1 MSNLTQVILPHLA
14 ALRLLISDI
23 LSFGRVGEQIGEVI
37 QRKATFRVSQ
47 AITRMILDGAI
58 GDEPTY
64 GDLKY
69 LSMETLRHSL
79 SDNGVVGIP
88 ISRIQMLV
96 SAFQAVAALGHNAP
110 VCSDPACGRFPLI
123 QQEDRSFAF
132 QQSTTTGKMTGT
144 VCPTC
149 GTLIQGMTVRTH
161 EIAWPTNRPVLFG
174 TRFDTVSMTGVALPL
189 QDADIPPYLAEYFY
203 GEINHTIRS
212 ILEQVG
218 CPVSKFLRY
227 LRHYSEIKGTLGTP
241 HDLLGRL
248 IEPKLPIQTLEVFA
262 TRAKDLSDEVEE
274 KPTEDKSK
282 GSPTATSKTSIS
294 AEDRKTCTK
303 ILNDHDLRLLVADLS
318 LDSEQLTDG
327 VTKEVKFLEICQL
340 VDRHGKLQPL
350 VEWMIDRAP
359 VLKETLA
366 KYLPVVYLV
375 ARLSRYQMKSLREVS
390 SSVITNPEVIDNI
403 RKDAGIPSGRVDL
416 SGSAEMIWSRLFDE
430 AYRQGIEM
438 MNAVLSEAAH
448 RAPTLDVEF
457 RRIGQMR

>member
-23 LSFGRVGEQIGEVI
+23 LSFGRVGEQIGEAI

-79 SDNGVVGIP
+79 SDNSVVGIP

-110 VCSDPACGRFPLI
+110 VCSDPNCGRFPLI

-149 GTLIQGMTVRTH
+149 GTLIQGMAVRTH
-161 EIAWPTNRPVLFG
+161 EIAWPTNRSVLFG

-212 ILEQVG
+212 TLERVG

-227 LRHYSEIKGTLGTP
+227 LRHYSEIKGTIGTP

-274 KPTEDKSK
+274 IHHQRNASSGSSGSK
-282 GSPTATSKTSIS
+282 GST
-294 AEDRKTCTK
+294 
-303 ILNDHDLRLLVADLS
+303 LS
-318 LDSEQLTDG
+318 SHL
-327 VTKEVKFLEICQL
+327 
-340 VDRHGKLQPL
+340 
-350 VEWMIDRAP
+350 
-359 VLKETLA
+359 
-366 KYLPVVYLV
+366 
-375 ARLSRYQMKSLREVS
+375 
-390 SSVITNPEVIDNI
+390 
-403 RKDAGIPSGRVDL
+403 
-416 SGSAEMIWSRLFDE
+416 
-430 AYRQGIEM
+430 
-438 MNAVLSEAAH
+438 
-448 RAPTLDVEF
+448 LDVEMTMEEMNRIARSLMWMTEGEF
-457 RRIGQMR
+457 LRIVGDFPEVAGDTCSESTEIGSDQRKILANYVVRNLGDSELQRLRRILVTRERKIHDHGISNK